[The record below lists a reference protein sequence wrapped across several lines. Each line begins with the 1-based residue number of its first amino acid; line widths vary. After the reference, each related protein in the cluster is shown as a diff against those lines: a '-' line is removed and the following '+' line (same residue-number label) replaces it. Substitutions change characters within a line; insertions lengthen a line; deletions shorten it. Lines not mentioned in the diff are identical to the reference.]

1 MQKKLLAVAV
11 LSAFSGVAAAQ
22 SANVTLYGTLQNE
35 LQMRAADRADG
46 SAQPVAGQESTFRT
60 TSSYVNAAGAT
71 NANVQNYSSRM
82 ASQSAGSNFGVR
94 GTEDL
99 GNGLSA
105 FFQIELAT
113 TIGGPNAF
121 TSASG
126 GTAATYRNTGLGL
139 RSNTWGSYMF
149 GQWDVPFDTI
159 GNNTING
166 ATSGPTTNVIY
177 SFLGGNAAASGSVSA
192 QTFDQMCN
200 AGGVSVTS
208 NAAGT
213 AGFTANQVANASAG
227 NNTVVSPLAT
237 CLNHGMNFSA
247 RRSGQLQW
255 WSPNWNGF
263 EVRVGYQPAQF
274 TQAGTNGSNSSANP
288 ALNNASGA
296 AGAANSLTSLR
307 PTAWDLA
314 ASYTNGGLKVVGAY
328 QAKKDFVAQAVRTYY
343 NSGAVFTS
351 TAIGGGAAGSSAN
364 AARAAVGFSQDIS
377 GSKDRGWR
385 LGVSYKFDMG
395 LTLGALYENLKWDM
409 SYSTVSTNAAASNV
423 NVTQLKNNAWRLQA
437 NYATGNHTF
446 TGEYAK
452 KSDTTGSTDAGAT
465 NQTSAFNGTASGA
478 KEYILGYAYSFSKRT
493 SMLGYYMAINND
505 ANAAYGPTFGG
516 IAGARGN
523 KAQYYGVGLRH
534 AF

>member
-22 SANVTLYGTLQNE
+22 SANVTLYGTIQNE
-35 LQMRAADRADG
+35 LQFRSVTGSDDQAAPAAAV
-46 SAQPVAGQESTFRT
+46 SATRSSFRT
-60 TSSYVNAAGAT
+60 GASYT
-71 NANVQNYSSRM
+71 TTPTDYSSRL

-113 TIGGPNAF
+113 TIGGPNALG
-121 TSASG
+121 SAAG

-177 SFLGGNAAASGSVSA
+177 TLLGGNAAASGSVSA
-192 QTFDQMCN
+192 QTFDGMCN
-200 AGGVSVTS
+200 SGNGTVTS
-208 NAAGT
+208 AAGAAAVPVLT
-213 AGFTANQVANASAG
+213 AAVSA
-227 NNTVVSPLAT
+227 TTFQSAVSQ
-237 CLNHGMNFSA
+237 CLNHGMNFS
-247 RRSGQLQW
+247 RRQSGMLQW

-263 EVRVGYQPAQF
+263 EVRVGYVPTQF
-274 TQAGTNGSNSSANP
+274 TSAQNSSNTGTQSTTF
-288 ALNNASGA
+288 NASGV
-296 AGAANSLTSLR
+296 AGAANTNSSLR
-307 PTAWDLA
+307 PSQWDLA

-328 QAKKDFVAQAVRTYY
+328 QAKKDYVAQAVRTWYGTL
-343 NSGAVFTS
+343 GA
-351 TAIGGGAAGSSAN
+351 TAGAASSQMITIGTTGN
-364 AARAAVGFSQDIS
+364 NVAAGQVGFSQDIS

-385 LGVSYKFDMG
+385 LGASYRFDMG
-395 LTLGALYENLKWDM
+395 LSLGLLYENLKWNM
-409 SYSTVSTNAAASNV
+409 NYSSAGAGTAA
-423 NVTQLKNNAWRLQA
+423 NVTELKNNAWRLQA

-446 TGEYAK
+446 TGEYAR
-452 KSDTTGSTDAGAT
+452 KSDTTGSTDNAAI
-465 NQTSAFNGTASGA
+465 AFNGGQSGA
-478 KEYILGYAYSFSKRT
+478 KEWILGYAYAFSKRT
-493 SMLGYYMAINND
+493 SMLGYYMSIVND
-505 ANAAYGPTFGG
+505 TNAAYNPTFGG
-516 IAGARGN
+516 IAGSRGGDH
-523 KAQYYGVGLRH
+523 KYYGVGLRH

>member
-35 LQMRAADRADG
+35 LQFRSATGSDDQALPTAASGNRSAYRTGASYTTTPAD
-46 SAQPVAGQESTFRT
+46 
-60 TSSYVNAAGAT
+60 
-71 NANVQNYSSRM
+71 YSSRM

-105 FFQIELAT
+105 FFQLELAT

-121 TSASG
+121 TPASG

-177 SFLGGNAAASGSVSA
+177 SLLGGNAAASGSVSG

-200 AGGVSVTS
+200 AATVGVAASQAAGVVGFTATVPGGGVSPM
-208 NAAGT
+208 NAA
-213 AGFTANQVANASAG
+213 
-227 NNTVVSPLAT
+227 AT

-247 RRSGQLQW
+247 RRSGLLQW

-263 EVRVGYQPAQF
+263 EVRVGYQPTQF
-274 TQAGTNGSNSSANP
+274 TTTANSSAPN
-288 ALNNASGA
+288 AAATTGVFNASGA
-296 AGAANSLTSLR
+296 ATAINGLTSLR
-307 PTAWDLA
+307 PSSWDLA
-314 ASYTNGGLKVVGAY
+314 ASYTNGGLKLVAAY
-328 QAKKDFVAQAVRTYY
+328 QTKKDFVAQAVRLMYATT
-343 NSGAVFTS
+343 GAVP
-351 TAIGGGAAGSSAN
+351 GGAGSTQLITIGTVATGGTAAAGATS
-364 AARAAVGFSQDIS
+364 GIGLSQDIT
-377 GSKDRGWR
+377 GSKDRGYR
-385 LGVSYKFDMG
+385 LGASYKFDMG
-395 LTLGALYENLKWDM
+395 LSLGLLYENLQWNM
-409 SYSTVSTNAAASNV
+409 SYNTVGTASAANL
-423 NVTQLKNNAWRLQA
+423 TQLRNTAWRLQG
-437 NYATGNHTF
+437 NYVTGNHTF

-452 KSDTTGSTDAGAT
+452 KSDSKVTIDNAAVTANDG
-465 NQTSAFNGTASGA
+465 ASGA
-478 KEYILGYAYSFSKRT
+478 KEWILGYNYAFSKRT
-493 SMLGYYMAINND
+493 SLLGYYMSIVND
-505 ANAAYGPTFGG
+505 TNAAYGPTFGG
-516 IAGARGN
+516 ISGSRGADH
-523 KAQYYGVGLRH
+523 KYYGVGLRH